1 MRFAKKLPSSTHGA
15 MLCPLHVLSC
25 FYQLSWPP
33 YLSCLPVCKVLGV
46 MTFQTEEEWTQF
58 LMLISHHLVP
68 HVSFLCPLG
77 GQGGIKGAA
86 DHISKP
92 KGSHLGWTVAD
103 ISPTLGFKLQQKPS
117 GHDTQLFYRALNQ
130 HFPAGIIK
138 EGILFFQW
146 LLLEHIMKSFVRGFK
161 KCL

>member
-1 MRFAKKLPSSTHGA
+1 M
-15 MLCPLHVLSC
+15 CPLHVLSC
-25 FYQLSWPP
+25 FYQQSWPP
-33 YLSCLPVCKVLGV
+33 YLSWLPVCNV
-46 MTFQTEEEWTQF
+46 MTFQTEGEWTQF

-68 HVSFLCPLG
+68 PVSFSYPLG
-77 GQGGIKGAA
+77 GQGDIKGAT
-86 DHISKP
+86 DRISKP

-103 ISPTLGFKLQQKPS
+103 ISPILGFKLQQRPS
-117 GHDTQLFYRALNQ
+117 GHDTQPFYRALKQ

-138 EGILFFQW
+138 EGILFIQW